1 MWTLWGEFL
10 FFKSNQGRI
19 YWISKIVKITNFY
32 LSSIFSDIDSA
43 PPRTHVRFQ
52 SIRANRISSNDWV
65 MWYGSRQ
72 GPIEPTTKSF
82 VVGWIRLIESGH
94 GYTNFEAIKRKHTN
108 NIDDHSQQGKH
119 LSPGRDE
126 LEKGFV
132 RIRWPIKNQF
142 GRIKICLLVH
152 N

>member
-1 MWTLWGEFL
+1 MWTLRGEFL
-10 FFKSNQGRI
+10 FSKRNQGRI
-19 YWISKIVKITNFY
+19 NWISKIKSQIFTCLLFFFY
-32 LSSIFSDIDSA
+32 IDSV
-43 PPRTHVRFQ
+43 PQTHVRFQ
-52 SIRANRISSNDWV
+52 SIRANRVSSYDWV